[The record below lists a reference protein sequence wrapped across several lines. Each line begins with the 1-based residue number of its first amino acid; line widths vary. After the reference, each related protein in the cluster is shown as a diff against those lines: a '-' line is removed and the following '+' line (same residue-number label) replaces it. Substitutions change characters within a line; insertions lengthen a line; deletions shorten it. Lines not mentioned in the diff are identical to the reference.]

1 VLGKSLC
8 ELASIL
14 LRHALLKRRSHMATD
29 TVDVLNSFLRG
40 EISAVETYRQAID
53 KLRDKPEVSTLN
65 ECLRSHEQRVSVLKS
80 EIRSRGGDPAQ
91 GAGTWGAFA
100 KLVEGGAKLFGEKA
114 AIAAL
119 EEGED
124 HGRDDY
130 KRDVSKL
137 EPDARQF
144 VQQQLINE
152 QLRTH
157 QAMSSLKKRLD
168 AA

>member
-1 VLGKSLC
+1 M
-8 ELASIL
+8 AS
-14 LRHALLKRRSHMATD
+14 D

-40 EISAVETYRQAID
+40 EISAVETYRQAIE
-53 KLRDKPEVSTLN
+53 KLRDKPEASTLN
-65 ECLRSHEQRVSVLKS
+65 ECLRSHEQRVSLLQG
-80 EIRSRGGDPAQ
+80 EIRNRGGDPAQ
-91 GAGTWGAFA
+91 GSGAWGSFA
-100 KLVEGGAKLFGEKA
+100 KLLEGGAKLFGEKA

-137 EPDARQF
+137 EPEARAF
-144 VQQQLINE
+144 VQQQLMAE

-157 QAMSSLKKRLD
+157 QAMSALKKRLE
-168 AA
+168 A